1 MAAPWEKVQTGV
13 FISWPDAAGQ
23 ASASVQNTT
32 FTSANPLLD
41 KIHSFAY
48 MPDWVIKPEQPF
60 LVQSKVT
67 GTSTVFVTWGPPIG
81 EVVTLKRLSWA
92 VNAVSSQPVQ
102 TGMPGEENAADRI
115 WMAIPVRFGRTI
127 VEGEEWRLLDPD
139 PYYKG
144 ECDEHARLMVK
155 AMHILG
161 IPAAPS
167 RIYAST
173 DSEVDTPEYREDFP
187 DEVGRWLVMDF
198 NTDPIPTWVGADWN
212 AFEGVCKTAGRVYSI
227 APRHK
232 GLNVRDFF
240 NRLQFEQYWV
250 KTRNNFPPGTT
261 TPSSWG
267 PPTIPPTPVHAPKPI
282 LTP

>member
-1 MAAPWEKVQTGV
+1 
-13 FISWPDAAGQ
+13 
-23 ASASVQNTT
+23 
-32 FTSANPLLD
+32 
-41 KIHSFAY
+41 
-48 MPDWVIKPEQPF
+48 
-60 LVQSKVT
+60 
-67 GTSTVFVTWGPPIG
+67 
-81 EVVTLKRLSWA
+81 
-92 VNAVSSQPVQ
+92 
-102 TGMPGEENAADRI
+102 
-115 WMAIPVRFGRTI
+115 MAIPVRFGRTI

-240 NRLQFEQYWV
+240 N
-250 KTRNNFPPGTT
+250 
-261 TPSSWG
+261 
-267 PPTIPPTPVHAPKPI
+267 
-282 LTP
+282 